1 MSEAAI
7 YFPYISV
14 PQNAW
19 FSRVLLYWDE
29 IGSIVPSGFALY
41 PDDRLSPYMAELVK
55 ADLVTPIVPEQ
66 YMGELSLAMKPFLS
80 YLDQDPD
87 IVARSRRGLGFQP
100 ASRGAVSPGTI
111 IAQIHS
117 GKFGGYVGGELI
129 ERGLARWTG
138 YEWYEV
144 ESKTASAFMLHL
156 AVALGDCT
164 GRHMDPITDQTTN
177 LAVLASSEARTEG
190 LRFADDIRM
199 SVLEAVLPAPSA
211 AIKVNQLA
219 DFKQRHGD
227 ELRAFRRRV
236 EGELIALASIADSGL
251 REARMR
257 VIKDELDAEA
267 REIQAQMRMRGWQRI
282 EFGSVCGVGA
292 TALAAGAAAHG
303 EPVIQAAAGGLLL
316 LKALYDV
323 RKQFRG
329 HQQYLKHP
337 LAYAALAR
345 ESLMVR

>member
-1 MSEAAI
+1 MAEAAI

-14 PQNAW
+14 PENAW

-29 IGSIVPSGFALY
+29 VGSIVPDSHARDLS
-41 PDDRLSPYMAELVK
+41 RLSPYMAKLVK
-55 ADLVTPIVPEQ
+55 TNLVRPVIPEL
-66 YMGELSLAMKPFLS
+66 YTGELFQAMEPFFR

-87 IVARSRRGLGFQP
+87 IAARSRSGLGSQP
-100 ASRGAVSPGTI
+100 TSRGTASPGTI
-111 IAQIHS
+111 AQIHR
-117 GKFGGYVGGELI
+117 GKFGHIVAEELVG
-129 ERGLARWTG
+129 RGLARPTG
-138 YEWYEV
+138 NEWYEV

-156 AVALGDCT
+156 SVALGDC
-164 GRHMDPITDQTTN
+164 GERHMDPITDQTTN
-177 LAVLASSEARTEG
+177 LAVLAPTAARTEG
-190 LRFADDIRM
+190 LRLADDIRM

-236 EGELIALASIADSGL
+236 ERELTDRSSIADGGL

-257 VIKDELDAEA
+257 MIKDELDAEA
-267 REIQAQMRMRGWQRI
+267 REIQAQMHIRGWRRI
-282 EFGSVCGVGA
+282 EFGSVCGLGA
-292 TALAAGAAAHG
+292 TALTAGAAAQG
-303 EPVIQAAAGGLLL
+303 EPVTAAAAGGLLL
-316 LKALYDV
+316 LKALYEV

-329 HQQYLKHP
+329 GREYLKQP

-345 ESLMVR
+345 ESLTTD